1 MTKEGSKAG
10 CFISFEGID
19 GAGKS
24 THVTA
29 CVDWLKTKGVPV
41 VLTREPGGSPLAERL
56 RALLLHE
63 EMSPAAET
71 LLAFAAREDHL
82 RTVIRP
88 ALAAGQWVVCDRFTD
103 STFAYQG
110 GGAGVAADWLQ
121 DLQARVHGD
130 LQPARTY
137 LFDLPPEVAEAR
149 RAAVREADRFE
160 AKASDYFGRVRAAY
174 QARVAADAARF
185 LVLDAQQSVETIRAQ
200 LLDDL
205 ARVYTA
211 WAREPGRK
219 DGQDAGDAAGH
230 DHGTGRQRDH
240 HGGVTQLG
248 ATGPQERDGR
258 G

>member
-1 MTKEGSKAG
+1 MTKAG

-24 THVTA
+24 THVAA
-29 CVDWLKTKGVPV
+29 CVDWLKARGLPV
-41 VLTREPGGSPLAERL
+41 VLTREPGGSPLAEKL

-63 EMSPAAET
+63 EMSPVAES
-71 LLAFAAREDHL
+71 LLAFAAREDHV

-110 GGAGVAADWLQ
+110 GGAGVDCAWLASLQ
-121 DLQARVHGD
+121 DQVHPG

-160 AKASDYFGRVRAAY
+160 AKDTDYFGRVRGAY
-174 QARVAADAARF
+174 QARVAEEPARF
-185 LVLDAQQSVETIRAQ
+185 LVLDARLSVETIRQQ

-205 ARVYTA
+205 AAVHAA
-211 WAREPGRK
+211 W
-219 DGQDAGDAAGH
+219 AGDA
-230 DHGTGRQRDH
+230 
-240 HGGVTQLG
+240 
-248 ATGPQERDGR
+248 GR
-258 G
+258 GA